1 MHMRVFV
8 LRRIVCIV
16 VYARVRAWV
25 FWRSLGKWLEV
36 CRGGPPAGRTLSTEE
51 GSGRRRCS
59 TTAPSKK
66 TVSLLALMSL
76 VSEIQL

>member
-25 FWRSLGKWLEV
+25 FRRSLGKWLEV
-36 CRGGPPAGRTLSTEE
+36 CRGGPPAGRTLPQ
-51 GSGRRRCS
+51 RRDPG
-59 TTAPSKK
+59 AG
-66 TVSLLALMSL
+66 V
-76 VSEIQL
+76 V